1 MQCEGCKLPSD
12 VRRSDP
18 YLHLWSMGDCD
29 ILTVGGEC
37 DGGDGAFE
45 GDVVEDCAFTDVDEE
60 RTAI

>member
-1 MQCEGCKLPSD
+1 M
-12 VRRSDP
+12 
-18 YLHLWSMGDCD
+18 HLWSMGDCD